1 MAKPRGRHVRK
12 DTGTARKISEML
24 RAIADLIRAVSVLL
38 EALSK
43 WINRAA
49 CVRDPSGGNR
59 VGPHHCAPDAQDCPR
74 TGRGRAPASASD
86 PVGRGALRAPRTW
99 S

>member
-1 MAKPRGRHVRK
+1 MAKPKGRHVRQ

-43 WINRAA
+43 WIN
-49 CVRDPSGGNR
+49 
-59 VGPHHCAPDAQDCPR
+59 
-74 TGRGRAPASASD
+74 
-86 PVGRGALRAPRTW
+86 
-99 S
+99 